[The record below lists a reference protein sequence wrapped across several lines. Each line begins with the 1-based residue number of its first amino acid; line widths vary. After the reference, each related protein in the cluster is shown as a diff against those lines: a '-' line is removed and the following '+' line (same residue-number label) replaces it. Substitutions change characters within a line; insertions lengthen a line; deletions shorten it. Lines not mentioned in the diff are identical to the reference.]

1 MPRNFLLTV
10 RKNRIYNPQHMGR
23 RRRQTYESLGEYLD
37 DWCRIGKTQSE
48 FAAQFG
54 ISVGYLSDLKNGKV
68 QPSLT
73 LAKRLSEY
81 CHIPIE
87 AFIITPVNS

>member
-1 MPRNFLLTV
+1 
-10 RKNRIYNPQHMGR
+10 MGR
-23 RRRQTYESLGEYLD
+23 HRRQTYESLSDYLE

-68 QPSLT
+68 QPSLA
-73 LAKRLSEY
+73 LAHRLSEY
-81 CHIPIE
+81 CHIPIK
-87 AFIITPVNS
+87 AFIISTVNS